1 MRQRF
6 ALMFVLAVVCIAF
19 SALPACADTV
29 AWTDWSSVTP
39 GSPGTG
45 TGTIGS
51 LSVSYSGQT
60 SALLHNFP
68 SWTPTTTFSG
78 GIVGNAPP
86 AANNSIQIEGG
97 VPFTETITFSSP
109 VVNPIFAIWS
119 LGQGGFPASFNF
131 TASERFN
138 VLGGGPSAE
147 FGGSALTVV
156 SSSVFGREGNGVV
169 QFNGTF
175 TTIRFTTPVFENY
188 YAFTVGEDATL
199 TGGGGAVPEP
209 GTLLLL
215 GLGFSSLPFARRALL
230 LGRA

>member
-86 AANNSIQIEGG
+86 AA
-97 VPFTETITFSSP
+97 IT
-109 VVNPIFAIWS
+109 
-119 LGQGGFPASFNF
+119 
-131 TASERFN
+131 
-138 VLGGGPSAE
+138 PSRLKA
-147 FGGSALTVV
+147 AYPL
-156 SSSVFGREGNGVV
+156 
-169 QFNGTF
+169 
-175 TTIRFTTPVFENY
+175 
-188 YAFTVGEDATL
+188 
-199 TGGGGAVPEP
+199 PEP
-209 GTLLLL
+209 
-215 GLGFSSLPFARRALL
+215 SPSPPRS
-230 LGRA
+230 

>member
-1 MRQRF
+1 LDPHHNFLRRNRRQR
-6 ALMFVLAVVCIAF
+6 
-19 SALPACADTV
+19 
-29 AWTDWSSVTP
+29 SS
-39 GSPGTG
+39 GR
-45 TGTIGS
+45 
-51 LSVSYSGQT
+51 
-60 SALLHNFP
+60 H
-68 SWTPTTTFSG
+68 
-78 GIVGNAPP
+78 
-86 AANNSIQIEGG
+86 NSIQIKGG
-97 VPFTETITFSSP
+97 VPFTGTITFSSP

-131 TASERFN
+131 TASEPFN